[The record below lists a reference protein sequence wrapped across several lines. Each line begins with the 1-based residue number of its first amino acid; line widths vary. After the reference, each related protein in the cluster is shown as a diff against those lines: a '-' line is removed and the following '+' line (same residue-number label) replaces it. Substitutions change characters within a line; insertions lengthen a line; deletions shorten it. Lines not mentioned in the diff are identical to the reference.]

1 MRGVRLTINVLIKP
15 ITHICGAM
23 VTLTLICTA
32 ATCFVYL
39 ASVCEIREL
48 IAEAASTQPSR
59 RR

>member
-1 MRGVRLTINVLIKP
+1 MTINVLIKP